1 MTGTLETQPVGF
13 MSHGTRCAA
22 WLTLPTGAGP
32 HPAVVLA
39 HGLGGTHD
47 MMISQ
52 YEQHFAAAGIA
63 TLAFD
68 YRNMGASDGQ
78 PRQRI
83 VMRRLRQDV
92 ASAVGFLRDQPDI
105 DAKRVGLWGTSLG
118 SMHVVRVAA
127 ANPDIAAA
135 VVQCPILYGPGALRA
150 GGLRHTLRMTPA
162 ITADITRSLLGRS
175 RRYIPIIGKPG
186 TLAVVTA
193 PGALEGWNTMV
204 SPGLPPETLDN
215 RIAAANAMSIV
226 RTTATRQVR
235 HISAPFLVC
244 ICDQENLTNSRYAER
259 AALEAPRG
267 ETRHFAAGHFDVYQP
282 PVVEELLA
290 EQTAFLQKHLRV
302 GA

>member
-1 MTGTLETQPVGF
+1 MTGTLETQVLGF

-22 WLTLPTGAGP
+22 WLTLPAGPGP
-32 HPAVVLA
+32 HPAVVLT
-39 HGLGGTHD
+39 HGLGGTHG
-47 MMISQ
+47 MMLGQ
-52 YEQHFAAAGIA
+52 YEQHFADAGIA

-68 YRNMGASDGQ
+68 YRNMGASDGE

-92 ASAVGFLRDQPDI
+92 VSALGFVREQPSI

-127 ANPDIAAA
+127 VDPDIAAA
-135 VVQCPILYGPGALRA
+135 VVQCPLLYGPGAARA
-150 GGLRHTLRMTPA
+150 GGFRHTLLMAPA
-162 ITADITRSLLGRS
+162 ITADITRALLGRP
-175 RRYIPIIGKPG
+175 RRYIPIIGEPG

-193 PGALEGWNTMV
+193 PGALAGWNGML

-235 HISAPFLVC
+235 HVSAPLLVC
-244 ICDQENLTNSRYAER
+244 LGDKENMINSRYAER
-259 AALEAPRG
+259 AAVDAPRG
-267 ETRHFAAGHFDVYQP
+267 EVRHFAAGHFDIYQP
-282 PVVEELLA
+282 PVVEEVLT
-290 EQTAFLQKHLRV
+290 EQTTFLRKHLRV